1 MWLRQ
6 SYDMIFY
13 FCNMMRKKSLQA
25 NSLNEKPKEG
35 RPLYKI
41 FTAVPP
47 SYDLINRLFTMRLDE
62 NWRKKAAKE
71 CLSGSPL
78 KILDLCTGTGDLAI
92 RLAKMSSIEQE
103 ITGYDYS
110 EPMLDLAKKKA
121 KKKRQEKI
129 RFLQGDAAAMPFTD
143 DYFDAIGIAFA
154 FRNLTF
160 KNHDTPKFI
169 AEIHRV
175 LRPGGRFVIIE
186 SSQPQWPWLGALFR
200 FYARYIVYPVGSLVS
215 GNKGAYKYLSY
226 SVIHYYKP
234 EEICNLLKDHGFSE
248 VTFKRLAGG
257 ISALHVAVK

>member
-1 MWLRQ
+1 MT
-6 SYDMIFY
+6 S
-13 FCNMMRKKSLQA
+13 KKSLQT
-25 NSLNEKPKEG
+25 NSLNDKPKES

-47 SYDLINRLFTMRLDE
+47 SYDLINRIFTMRLDE
-62 NWRKKAAKE
+62 NWRIKAARE

-78 KILDLCTGTGDLAI
+78 RILDLCTGTGDLAI
-92 RLAKMSSIEQE
+92 RLARMSINEQE

-110 EPMLDLAKKKA
+110 EPMLKLAKQKA
-121 KKKRQEKI
+121 KKKRQDKI
-129 RFLQGDAAAMPFTD
+129 QFLQGDAAAMPFTD
-143 DYFDAIGIAFA
+143 GYFDAIGIAFA

-160 KNHDTPKFI
+160 KNHDTPKFL

-175 LRPGGRFVIIE
+175 LKPGGKFVIIE
-186 SSQPQWPWLGALFR
+186 SSQPQWPWLRALFR
-200 FYARYIVYPVGSLVS
+200 FYTRYFVYPVGSLLS

-234 EEICNLLKDHGFSE
+234 EEICRLLKEYGFSE

>member
-1 MWLRQ
+1 LK
-6 SYDMIFY
+6 DT
-13 FCNMMRKKSLQA
+13 NKA
-25 NSLNEKPKEG
+25 E

-62 NWRKKAAKE
+62 KWRIQAARE
-71 CLSGSPL
+71 CLAGKPL

-92 RLAKMSSIEQE
+92 RLARMSSNEQE

-110 EPMLDLAKKKA
+110 KPMLELAKQKA
-121 KKKRQEKI
+121 KKKGQSKI
-129 RFLQGDAAAMPFTD
+129 QFLQGDAAAIPFTD
-143 DYFDAIGIAFA
+143 GYFDAIGIAFA

-160 KNHDTPKFI
+160 KNHDTPIFL

-175 LRPGGRFVIIE
+175 LKPGGRFIIVE
-186 SSQPQWPWLGALFR
+186 SSQPKRPWLKALFR
-200 FYARYIVYPVGSLVS
+200 FYTRYFVYPVGSLVS

-226 SVIHYYKP
+226 SVIHYYQP
-234 EEICNLLKDHGFSE
+234 EEICGLLKDYGFSE